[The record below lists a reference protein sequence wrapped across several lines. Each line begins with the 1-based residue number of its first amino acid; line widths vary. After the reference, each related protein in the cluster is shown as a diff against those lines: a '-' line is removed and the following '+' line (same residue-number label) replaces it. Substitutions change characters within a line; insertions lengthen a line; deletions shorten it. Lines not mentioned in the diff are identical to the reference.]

1 MPYEVII
8 VGGSFAGLSA
18 AMQLARARR
27 RILVIDAGEPRN
39 RFAKASHGFLGQD
52 GAAPAQI
59 MREGLRQLSAYPS
72 VDFVHGH
79 AVSASGEFDRFEV
92 TLADGAAYAARRLVL
107 AHGVADTL
115 PEVPGLAER
124 WGRTVVHCPF
134 CHGYE
139 FGDRPL
145 GVLATGPL
153 GAHQAEMLPD
163 WGPTTLF
170 TQGLFV
176 PEPEVKARLDRR
188 GVTVETTPV
197 AALLGDAPGLEAVR
211 LADGRVLPLA
221 ALFTAPQTAPNGGF
235 AEALGCAF
243 QDGPTGA
250 YIAADGRQETNVPG
264 VFAAGDAARAMH
276 NATLASASGVMAG
289 VGAYQSLS
297 LG

>member
-1 MPYEVII
+1 MSYEVVI

-27 RILVIDAGEPRN
+27 RILLIDAGEPRN
-39 RFAKASHGFLGQD
+39 RFATASHGFLGQD
-52 GAAPAQI
+52 GVAPAQI
-59 MREGLRQLSAYPS
+59 MREGLRQLSAYPT
-72 VDFVHGH
+72 VDFHHGR
-79 AVSASGEFDRFEV
+79 ATKAEGERDAFRVALD
-92 TLADGAAYAARRLVL
+92 DGTTVEGRRLIL
-107 AHGVADTL
+107 AHGVSDTL

-124 WGRTVVHCPF
+124 WGRTVIHCPF

-170 TQGLFV
+170 TQGLFT
-176 PEPEVKARLDRR
+176 PEPEVQARLERR
-188 GVTVETTPV
+188 GVTVETAPV
-197 AALLGDAPGLEAVR
+197 AALLGDAPALEAVR
-211 LADGRVLPLA
+211 LADGRVLPIA
-221 ALFTAPQTAPNGGF
+221 ALFTAPRTAPNGGL
-235 AEALGCAF
+235 AQALGCAF
-243 QDGPTGA
+243 EDGPTGP
-250 YIAADGRQETNVPG
+250 YVAADARQETSTPG

-289 VGAYQSLS
+289 VGAYQSLMS
-297 LG
+297 

>member
-1 MPYEVII
+1 MSYEVII

-27 RILVIDAGEPRN
+27 RILLIDAGKPRN

-52 GAAPAQI
+52 GVAPAQI
-59 MREGLRQLSAYPS
+59 MREGLRQLSAYPT
-72 VDFVHGH
+72 VDFHHGR
-79 AVSASGEFDRFEV
+79 ATKAEGER
-92 TLADGAAYAARRLVL
+92 DGFHIALDDGTSVGGRRLIL

-139 FGDRPL
+139 FGGRPL
-145 GVLATGPL
+145 GVLATSPL

-176 PEPEVKARLDRR
+176 PDPDVQARLDRR
-188 GVTVETTPV
+188 GVTVEATPV
-197 AALLGDAPGLEAVR
+197 AALLGEAPALEAVR
-211 LADGRVLPLA
+211 LADGRVSPVA
-221 ALFTAPQTAPNGGF
+221 ALFTAPRTAPNGGL
-235 AEALGCAF
+235 AQALGCALE
-243 QDGPTGA
+243 DGPTGP
-250 YIAADGRQETNVPG
+250 YVAADARQETSVPG
-264 VFAAGDAARAMH
+264 VFAAGDLARAMH

-289 VGAYQSLS
+289 VGAYQSLM
-297 LG
+297 G

>member
-1 MPYEVII
+1 MSYEVII

-27 RILVIDAGEPRN
+27 RILLIDAGEPRN

-52 GAAPAQI
+52 GMAPAQI
-59 MREGLRQLSAYPS
+59 MREGLRQLSAYPT
-72 VDFVHGH
+72 VDFHHGR
-79 AVSASGEFDRFEV
+79 AMTAQGERDAFQV
-92 TLADGAAYAARRLVL
+92 TLDDGTEVEGRRLVL
-107 AHGVADTL
+107 AHGVADSL
-115 PEVPGLAER
+115 PEVPGLSER

-170 TQGLFV
+170 THVLFT
-176 PEPEVKARLDRR
+176 PEPEVQARLDRR
-188 GVTVETTPV
+188 GVTIETTPV
-197 AALLGDAPGLEAVR
+197 DALLGDAPALEGVQ

-221 ALFTAPQTAPNGGF
+221 ALFTAPRTAPNGGL
-235 AEALGCAF
+235 AQALGCVLE
-243 QDGPTGA
+243 DGPTGP
-250 YIAADGRQETNVPG
+250 YIAADARQETSTPG

-289 VGAYQSLS
+289 VGAYQSLMS
-297 LG
+297 

>member
-1 MPYEVII
+1 MSYEVII

-27 RILVIDAGEPRN
+27 RILLIDAGEPRN

-52 GAAPAQI
+52 GVAPAQI
-59 MREGLRQLSAYPS
+59 MREGLRQLSAYPT
-72 VDFVHGH
+72 VDFHHGR
-79 AVSASGEFDRFEV
+79 ATGAEGERDAFQV
-92 TLADGAAYAARRLVL
+92 TLDDGTVAEGRRLVL
-107 AHGVADTL
+107 AHGVADSL
-115 PEVPGLAER
+115 PEVPGLSER

-170 TQGLFV
+170 TQGLFT
-176 PEPEVKARLDRR
+176 PEPEVQARLDRR

-197 AALLGDAPGLEAVR
+197 AALLGDAPALEGVR
-211 LADGRVLPLA
+211 LADGRVLQLA
-221 ALFTAPQTAPNGGF
+221 ALFTAPRTAPNGGL
-235 AEALGCAF
+235 AQALGCALE
-243 QDGPTGA
+243 DGPTGP
-250 YIAADGRQETNVPG
+250 YIAADARQETSTAG

-289 VGAYQSLS
+289 VGAYQSLMS
-297 LG
+297 

>member
-1 MPYEVII
+1 MSYEVVI

-39 RFAKASHGFLGQD
+39 RFAQASHGFLGQD
-52 GAAPAQI
+52 GVAPAQI
-59 MREGLRQLSAYPS
+59 MREGLRQLSAYPT
-72 VDFVHGH
+72 VDFHHGR
-79 AVSASGEFDRFEV
+79 ATQAEGERDAFHVALD
-92 TLADGAAYAARRLVL
+92 DGTTVEGRRLIL
-107 AHGVADTL
+107 AHGVSDTL

-145 GVLATGPL
+145 GVLATSPL

-170 TQGLFV
+170 TQGLFT
-176 PEPEVKARLDRR
+176 PEPEVQARLDRR
-188 GVTVETTPV
+188 GVAVETTPIV
-197 AALLGDAPGLEAVR
+197 ALLGDAPAVEAVR

-221 ALFTAPQTAPNGGF
+221 ALFTAPRTAPNGGLPQ
-235 AEALGCAF
+235 ALGCALEE
-243 QDGPTGA
+243 GPTGP
-250 YIAADGRQETNVPG
+250 YVAADARQETSVPG